1 MSLPLQYRGLDNVG
15 GVGVGAGGDRV
26 EMRTLDSFGF
36 DNVSLVK
43 IDVEGFEDAVLAGG
57 VETVRA
63 SKPVILIEIMGGTS
77 IAKAT
82 PTERRRIEATVAA
95 VEGMGYRVQQDRRA
109 DYVAVP
115 IKAQES
121 N

>member
-1 MSLPLQYRGLDNVG
+1 M
-15 GVGVGAGGDRV
+15 
-26 EMRTLDSFGF
+26 
-36 DNVSLVK
+36 SLVK
-43 IDVEGFEDAVLAGG
+43 IDVEGFEDAVLVGG
-57 VETVRA
+57 TETIRA
-63 SKPVILIEIMGGTS
+63 SKPVILIEIMGRTG
-77 IAKAT
+77 IATAT

-95 VEGMGYRVQQDRRA
+95 VEGMRYRVQQGRHA